1 MICNTDL
8 VEILLSEDNMN
19 FVLRDNIFSLK
30 NLIDIH
36 SEKLIIFFKKI
47 RDALK
52 VHVNGCEVKLKKITK
67 NSEKLFFFLLEMLG
81 TGKNMQNL
89 QIPRKIILF
98 RPEKNQSLL

>member
-19 FVLRDNIFSLK
+19 FVLKDNIFSLK

-36 SEKLIIFFKKI
+36 SEKLINFLKKI

-52 VHVNGCEVKLKKITK
+52 VHVNGCEVKSK
-67 NSEKLFFFLLEMLG
+67 
-81 TGKNMQNL
+81 QY
-89 QIPRKIILF
+89 
-98 RPEKNQSLL
+98 